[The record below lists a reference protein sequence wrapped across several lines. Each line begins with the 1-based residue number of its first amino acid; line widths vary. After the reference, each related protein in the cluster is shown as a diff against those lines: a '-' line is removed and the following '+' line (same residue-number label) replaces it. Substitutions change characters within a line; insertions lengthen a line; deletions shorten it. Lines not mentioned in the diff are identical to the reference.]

1 MATQT
6 PVPSHASANGA
17 PASTPAQPETFART
31 IDPSKA
37 SGARPT
43 RSHGTP
49 PRGLN
54 VAPTSPSFNGSFG
67 RIFRTLPAAR
77 FGTTDGESHTH
88 LMKLGEAMVS
98 VRDTH
103 DPKDGPDNE
112 ESGIPSAFTYF
123 GQFVDHDMTFDP
135 ASSLQK
141 QNDPDA
147 LIDFR
152 TPRFDLDNLYG
163 RGPDDEPYMYQAD
176 GLHFQLGDALTGAAG
191 NANARDLARSPFPP
205 NRALIGD
212 PRNDE
217 NVIVSQLQGLWQ
229 RFHNALVDAN
239 DGASFAHIQQEV
251 RFHYQWILIH
261 DFLPRIIHAHALDAV
276 LPGAG
281 TGKPDFEKLHLR
293 FYHPKND
300 LFMPVEF
307 SVAAYRYG
315 HSMVRP
321 GYRLNDDVLVPIF
334 APGPGPNTDL
344 RGFKATVPQWA
355 MDWRRFVDLEK
366 LDYGTPEPPKKD
378 INKLRLQ
385 LAYKI
390 DTSLVDPLR
399 MLPPSI
405 ASDPPPSL
413 AARNLLRGWRL
424 GLPTGQAVARAM
436 GLEPMHDDDLLI
448 GKFTG
453 DPADLKGAITD
464 AKAGGAAFKKN
475 CPLWTYILAETRLH
489 ASTVTLD
496 TLNGPQQLST
506 PQLGPVGG
514 TIVAETFFGILKGDK
529 TSYINMDPNWKP
541 TAGVAA
547 DGKFGLR
554 EMIAYAQAH

>member
-1 MATQT
+1 MATT
-6 PVPSHASANGA
+6 PTVKPLSSPDGA
-17 PASTPAQPETFART
+17 PASPTSPAGTFSRN

-37 SGARPT
+37 SGPRMV
-43 RSHGTP
+43 RSHGVP
-49 PRGLN
+49 PRGLHTT
-54 VAPTSPSFNGSFG
+54 PTSPSFEGAFG

-77 FGTTDGESHTH
+77 FGLTDGDNQAN
-88 LMKLGEAMVS
+88 LVKLGAAMVT
-98 VRDTH
+98 DPDAA

-112 ESGIPSAFTYF
+112 ESGIPAAFTYF
-123 GQFVDHDMTFDP
+123 GQFVDHDLTFDP

-147 LIDFR
+147 LVDFR

-163 RGPDDEPYMYQAD
+163 RGPDDQPYLYQAD
-176 GLHFQLGDALTGAAG
+176 GLHFQLGDPLTGSAA
-191 NANARDLARSPFPP
+191 NANARDLVRSPFAP

-217 NVIVSQLQGLWQ
+217 NSIVSQLQGLWQ
-229 RFHNALVDAN
+229 RFHNAVADAN
-239 DGASFAHIQQEV
+239 PGASFAQLQQEV

-261 DFLPRIIHAHALDAV
+261 DFLPRIVDADVLDAV
-276 LPGAG
+276 LPGASIG
-281 TGKPDFEKLHLR
+281 NPDFDGLHLR
-293 FYHPKND
+293 FYHPKTD

-307 SVAAYRYG
+307 AVAAYRYG

-334 APGPGPNTDL
+334 APGPGGFNDL
-344 RGFKATVPQWA
+344 RGFKPMVPSWA
-355 MDWRRFVDLEK
+355 MDWRRFVDIEDLH
-366 LDYGTPEPPKKD
+366 YGTAVPPA
-378 INKLRLQ
+378 NAVNQLRLQ
-385 LAYKI
+385 MAYKI

-399 MLPPSI
+399 NLPASI

-424 GLPTGQAVARAM
+424 GLPSGQAVAKAM
-436 GLEPMHDDDLLI
+436 GFIPLHDDEIQI

-453 DPADLKGAITD
+453 DTGDIKGVITD
-464 AKAGGAAFKKN
+464 GSVGGSAFKKH

-489 ASTVTLD
+489 AKTVTLN
-496 TLNGPQQLST
+496 TLDGPQSLAT

-514 TIVAETFFGILKGDK
+514 TIVAETFLGILKGDK
-529 TSYINMDPNWKP
+529 TSYLNLDPEWSP
-541 TAGVAA
+541 TAGVAT
-547 DGKFGLR
+547 DGTFGLR
-554 EMIAYAQAH
+554 EMIGFAQAH